1 MFCAKRKNDDYSPLS
16 TFAFIFPDTRVVV
29 YSGSPVAHEM
39 IVCETDPAWWAILLS
54 YSMILGFTLGVGLS
68 SQPWDTISTM
78 VAREELTLH
87 GFAMV
92 VVAMVLCQV
101 YWVRTQLQRW
111 GKLHKHNKLKAV
123 GPPEATDPRIPT
135 QGHWSAHPLAA
146 TCIAIGSVCSV
157 VGSLGFGIVSTNL
170 KPDQHLHFAGVAF
183 GGVLLYLVGFAYL
196 GANQE
201 HQHAKGLG
209 AGLLLASAV
218 CLWQLANDKQFWWEY
233 ILVSA
238 LHGGALALTV
248 PLEHR
253 IFYTWV

>member
-1 MFCAKRKNDDYSPLS
+1 M
-16 TFAFIFPDTRVVV
+16 T
-29 YSGSPVAHEM
+29 
-39 IVCETDPAWWAILLS
+39 VCETDPAWWAIVIS
-54 YSMILGFTLGVGLS
+54 YSMVLGFTVGVGLS
-68 SQPWDTISTM
+68 SQPWDTISSM

-92 VVAMVLCQV
+92 VVAMVACQV
-101 YWVRTQLQRW
+101 YWVRSQVQRW
-111 GKLHKHNKLKAV
+111 GKLHNGKLVEQKDNV
-123 GPPEATDPRIPT
+123 VPVRLPDPRIPT
-135 QGHWSAHPLAA
+135 QGNWSAHPLAA

-170 KPDQHLHFAGVAF
+170 EPDQHLHFAGVAF

-196 GANQE
+196 GQNQE
-201 HQHAKGLG
+201 LAPERAKQLSRGLG
-209 AGLLLASAV
+209 TALLILSAF
-218 CLWQLANDKQFWWEY
+218 CLWQLANDEKFWWEY

>member
-1 MFCAKRKNDDYSPLS
+1 M
-16 TFAFIFPDTRVVV
+16 T
-29 YSGSPVAHEM
+29 
-39 IVCETDPAWWAILLS
+39 VCETDPAWWAIVIS
-54 YSMILGFTLGVGLS
+54 YSMVLGFTVGVGLS
-68 SQPWDTISTM
+68 SQPWDTISAM

-92 VVAMVLCQV
+92 VVAMVACQV
-101 YWVRTQLQRW
+101 YWVRSQLQRW
-111 GKLHKHNKLKAV
+111 GKLHKHNKLVVQEKAV
-123 GPPEATDPRIPT
+123 AALEATDPRIPT
-135 QGHWSAHPLAA
+135 QKNWSKHPLAA

-196 GANQE
+196 GKNQE
-201 HQHAKGLG
+201 HQLARDLG
-209 AGLLLASAV
+209 AALLLLSAV
-218 CLWQLANDKQFWWEY
+218 CLWQLAKDEKFWWEY